1 MRSLWVLGLAVQLGV
16 AAPARAMDE
25 GTHKAF
31 ETFRQER
38 VFQELYRSA
47 RMGVVLMDM
56 ATGEVV
62 FDELAHRPLV
72 PASTAKLL
80 VTAVALRE
88 LGPGFH
94 FETAILSGAS
104 PDGTGRV
111 AGDLYVRGGG
121 DPTLVVEDLW
131 KLVRDLRSAGVETVS
146 GQVVFDTS
154 RMDSGDWVPGWDREE
169 DVRRGPP
176 YFASL
181 GALTLNHNAV
191 EIVIAPGSAP
201 GEPARARFSTE
212 SSAYLA
218 LTNGVTTG
226 ARGTRSSVRVTR
238 EERDGKL
245 HFELGGSVPVG
256 GAPRWLYR
264 TVTDP
269 TSHFAAAFA
278 DLAEAEGLRVEGGYR
293 RGETP
298 EGAEEIVA
306 RRSPALPV
314 VLFEM
319 NKHSLNLHAEQVL
332 RAVGAEAT
340 GGTGTTDAGLQV
352 IEAYLKSLDIPE
364 EEYTLVNGSGLS
376 RDAAF
381 SPYLLAAV
389 IRDMVRHPGVGA
401 EFRSSLAVAGV
412 DGTLRKRLV
421 DGGVHMRG
429 KTGSLDG
436 VQSLAGMVH
445 DGSGSSYAFAFLVN
459 GHRGAPGL
467 PRQAQDRFAEWVSTL
482 RPVETEAETG
492 R

>member
-1 MRSLWVLGLAVQLGV
+1 MRSLWVLGLVVQMVGV
-16 AAPARAMDE
+16 TPARAADD
-25 GTHKAF
+25 GF
-31 ETFRQER
+31 ESFRQER

-47 RMGVVLMDM
+47 RMGIVLMNVE
-56 ATGEVV
+56 TGEVV

-88 LGPGFH
+88 LGPGFQ
-94 FETAILSGAS
+94 FETSILSTS
-104 PDGTGRV
+104 PPDGSGQV
-111 AGDLYVRGGG
+111 VGDLYVRGSG
-121 DPTLVVEDLW
+121 DPTLVVEGLW
-131 KLVRDLRSAGVETVS
+131 KLVRDLRSAGVEVVS
-146 GQVVFDTS
+146 GEVVFDAS
-154 RMDSGDWVPGWDREE
+154 AMDSGDWVPGWDREE

-191 EIVIAPGSAP
+191 EIVVAPGSGT
-201 GEPARARFSTE
+201 GEPAMARFNTE

-218 LTNGVTTG
+218 LTNEVTTG

-245 HFELGGSVPVG
+245 HFGLEGSVPQG

-269 TSHFAAAFA
+269 TSHFSAVFA
-278 DLAEAEGLRVEGGYR
+278 DLAEAAGLRVEGGYR

-298 EGAEEIVA
+298 DGAEVLVS
-306 RRSPALPV
+306 RRSPPLPV
-314 VLFEM
+314 VLLEM

-332 RAVGAEAT
+332 RAVGAQAT
-340 GGTGTTDAGLQV
+340 GGTGTTQAGLQV
-352 IEAYLKSLDIPE
+352 IEAYLDSLSIPE
-364 EEYTLVNGSGLS
+364 EERVLVNGSGLA

-389 IRDMVRHPGVGA
+389 VRDMARHPGVGA
-401 EFRSSLAVAGV
+401 EFQSSLAIAGV

-421 DGGVHMRG
+421 DDGVHMRG

-436 VQSLAGMVH
+436 VQSLAGLVE
-445 DGSGSSYAFAFLVN
+445 DARGTAYAITFLVN
-459 GHRGAPGL
+459 GHRGTPGL

-482 RPVETEAETG
+482 RPSETG
-492 R
+492 AEMGRREE